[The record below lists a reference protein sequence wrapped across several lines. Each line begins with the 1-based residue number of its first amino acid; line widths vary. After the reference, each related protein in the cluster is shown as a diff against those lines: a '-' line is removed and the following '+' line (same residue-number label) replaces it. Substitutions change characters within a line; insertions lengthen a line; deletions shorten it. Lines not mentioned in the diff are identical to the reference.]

1 MCDSGTNL
9 MHLRHGPDG
18 EPGKDPNG
26 EQGED
31 QDEAAEDLNPAFPN
45 RDRHGGDDAL
55 RLLDLHGR
63 ITKSFHPNGHFLLAL
78 HQESFGVLETRGN
91 DPLGLPT
98 AVPVPGR
105 GAKRSHKTSCGGLLC
120 TSKHS
125 SQSCH
130 KKNMGT

>member
-9 MHLRHGPDG
+9 MHLRHGPEMHLRHGPDG

-31 QDEAAEDLNPAFPN
+31 QDEAAQDLDPAFPN

-55 RLLDLHGR
+55 RLFDLHGR

-78 HQESFGVLETRGN
+78 HQVQLCQQ
-91 DPLGLPT
+91 GL
-98 AVPVPGR
+98 ASHCQ
-105 GAKRSHKTSCGGLLC
+105 AKT
-120 TSKHS
+120 TITFHS
-125 SQSCH
+125 SYI
-130 KKNMGT
+130 NA